1 MKFSHSWRRY
11 RKRYWRFSSCT
22 SLTAAQAVDFMPVND
37 VTTGMEGI
45 AKTVIV
51 GDTISTFDV
60 KVLGV
65 MKDKGPSG
73 HLILAKFSGPV
84 MEKTGGIAHGMSGSP
99 VYINGKLVGAV
110 AYGWGFAD
118 GTIGMITPYRGYG
131 EIMEYSI

>member
-1 MKFSHSWRRY
+1 M
-11 RKRYWRFSSCT
+11 
-22 SLTAAQAVDFMPVND
+22 Q
-37 VTTGMEGI
+37 
-45 AKTVIV
+45 KTVIV

-99 VYINGKLVGAV
+99 VYIKWQARWCCCLWLGVCRR
-110 AYGWGFAD
+110 YD
-118 GTIGMITPYRGYG
+118 RDDYPY
-131 EIMEYSI
+131 